1 MKDEIKEYIDKQK
14 SPQREILNE
23 VARIIMTNL
32 PGCRGKKGW
41 GAVILAGGKFY
52 FAAANDHVK
61 IGFAITG
68 LSQEEADLFQ
78 GKGKTM
84 RHVKISSLEDIDA
97 KKLAEMIKLVNK
109 KAVCV
114 PC

>member
-14 SPQREILNE
+14 SPQKEILEE
-23 VARIIMTNL
+23 VARIFRTAL
-32 PGCRGKKGW
+32 PGCQGKKAW

-52 FAAANDHVK
+52 IAAAKDHVK

-68 LSQEEADLFQ
+68 LSEEETGLFE
-78 GKGKTM
+78 GKGITM
-84 RHVKISSLEDIDA
+84 RHLKIPSLKDVDA
-97 KKLAEMIKLVNK
+97 KKLTKLIKLVNK
-109 KAVCV
+109 RAVCI